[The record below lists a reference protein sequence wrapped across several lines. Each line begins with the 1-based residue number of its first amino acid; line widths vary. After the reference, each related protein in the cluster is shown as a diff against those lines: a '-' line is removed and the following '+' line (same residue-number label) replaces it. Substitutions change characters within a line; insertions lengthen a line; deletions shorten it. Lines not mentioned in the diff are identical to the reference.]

1 MLGLKMELGEFF
13 SGYWR
18 LLFTTLI
25 PTLEIIENGSDQHPG
40 SIIPRTLVPRSWKPI
55 SRIYL
60 TTISVMPIDQF

>member
-1 MLGLKMELGEFF
+1 MELGEFF
-13 SGYWR
+13 CDYWR

-25 PTLEIIENGSDQHPG
+25 PTLEIIENGSDQHLG
-40 SIIPRTLVPRSWKPI
+40 SIIPRTLVPRSWIPI